1 MRPAHQI
8 HAGFRHGLLA
18 AVLAASALGAA
29 ACASET
35 PLERLQ
41 RELDPFAEY
50 SVILQDM
57 RPEGFYHQYRVVVGE
72 PDAGSSEVV
81 HRETVL
87 DWLRVGRR
95 TYIRYQSHLGMVIL
109 SKGPDGVVDQQQ
121 HPPGYQQVGD
131 ERYGRWRDDG
141 NGRSFWEFYGQYAL
155 LSTLMGGF
163 NRPVYRGDWDSY
175 RDSRS
180 RGQTYYVPAA
190 RTARTVRSRGRP
202 IPTSSAGSRRARP
215 QAAGRS
221 ATACA
226 AACWGAAASAASSVA
241 PAGQEGDSWRWT
253 RS

>member
-1 MRPAHQI
+1 MRPAHPFR
-8 HAGFRHGLLA
+8 AGGVRAAFARRRLGLA
-18 AVLAASALGAA
+18 AVLAAAALGAG
-29 ACASET
+29 ACAGET

-41 RELDPFAEY
+41 RELAPYAEY

-57 RPEGFYHQYRVVVGE
+57 RPEGFYHQYRVVVGA
-72 PDAGSSEVV
+72 PDSGSGEMV

-109 SKGPDGVVDQQQ
+109 SKGADGAVDQQQ

-180 RGQTYYVPAA
+180 RGQTYYGPGGAYGTNGTVTRQTSPDFFRRQQARQAA
-190 RTARTVRSRGRP
+190 SSRSFGDRVRSRMLGGGRF
-202 IPTSSAGSRRARP
+202 G
-215 QAAGRS
+215 GK
-221 ATACA
+221 
-226 AACWGAAASAASSVA
+226 
-241 PAGQEGDSWRWT
+241 
-253 RS
+253 

>member
-180 RGQTYYVPAA
+180 RGQTYYGPGGAYGTNGTVTRQTNPDFFRRQQA
-190 RTARTVRSRGRP
+190 R
-202 IPTSSAGSRRARP
+202 
-215 QAAGRS
+215 Q
-221 ATACA
+221 
-226 AACWGAAASAASSVA
+226 AASSRSF
-241 PAGQEGDSWRWT
+241 GDRV
-253 RS
+253 RGRMLGGGRFGGK

>member
-1 MRPAHQI
+1 MRPAHRI
-8 HAGFRHGLLA
+8 HLGRRLRLA
-18 AVLAASALGAA
+18 AVLAAAALGGA

-72 PDAGSSEVV
+72 PDAGSGEVV

-180 RGQTYYVPAA
+180 SGQTYYGPGGAYGTNGTVTRQTSPDFFRRQQARQAA
-190 RTARTVRSRGRP
+190 SSRSFGDRVRSRMLGGGRF
-202 IPTSSAGSRRARP
+202 G
-215 QAAGRS
+215 GK
-221 ATACA
+221 
-226 AACWGAAASAASSVA
+226 
-241 PAGQEGDSWRWT
+241 
-253 RS
+253 

>member
-8 HAGFRHGLLA
+8 HAGFRLGLLA
-18 AVLAASALGAA
+18 AALAAAALGAA

-72 PDAGSSEVV
+72 PDAGSGEVV

-180 RGQTYYVPAA
+180 RGQTYYGPGGAYGTNGTVTRQTSPDFFRRQQA
-190 RTARTVRSRGRP
+190 R
-202 IPTSSAGSRRARP
+202 
-215 QAAGRS
+215 Q
-221 ATACA
+221 
-226 AACWGAAASAASSVA
+226 AASSRSF
-241 PAGQEGDSWRWT
+241 GDRV
-253 RS
+253 RGRMLGGGRFGGK

>member
-1 MRPAHQI
+1 MRPARQI
-8 HAGFRHGLLA
+8 HVGHRLRLA
-18 AVLAASALGAA
+18 AVLATAALGGA

-57 RPEGFYHQYRVVVGE
+57 RPEGFYHQYRVVVGH
-72 PDAGSSEVV
+72 PDAESGEIV
-81 HRETVL
+81 HRETML
-87 DWLRVGRR
+87 DWQRVGRR

-109 SKGPDGVVDQQQ
+109 SKAPDGVVDQQQ

-131 ERYGRWRDDG
+131 ERYGRWREDG
-141 NGRSFWEFYGQYAL
+141 SGRSFWEFYGQYAL

-180 RGQTYYVPAA
+180 RGQTYYGPGGAYGTNGTVTRQTSPDFFRRQQARQAA
-190 RTARTVRSRGRP
+190 SSRSFGDRVRSRMLGGGRF
-202 IPTSSAGSRRARP
+202 G
-215 QAAGRS
+215 GK
-221 ATACA
+221 
-226 AACWGAAASAASSVA
+226 
-241 PAGQEGDSWRWT
+241 
-253 RS
+253 

>member
-1 MRPAHQI
+1 MRPAHRI
-8 HAGFRHGLLA
+8 HLGRRLRLA
-18 AVLAASALGAA
+18 AVLAAAALGGA

-72 PDAGSSEVV
+72 PDAGSGEVV

-180 RGQTYYVPAA
+180 RGQTYYGPGGAYGTNGTVTRQTSPDFFRRQQARQAA
-190 RTARTVRSRGRP
+190 SSRSFGDRVRSRMLGGGRF
-202 IPTSSAGSRRARP
+202 G
-215 QAAGRS
+215 GK
-221 ATACA
+221 
-226 AACWGAAASAASSVA
+226 
-241 PAGQEGDSWRWT
+241 
-253 RS
+253 